1 MRITAKDDQLIF
13 EDYPFSCAS
22 IYKSLTLSAKDIE
35 SILPTRAP
43 PEVWLKSGEII
54 FVSAESKDD
63 LISFADQFSI
73 RLEDRL
79 DVWSLLTEECLDTE
93 FSPEE
98 QKRTLDLLAECGIPN
113 AETSRIRSRIGKR
126 LLAANSLWWEWIH
139 LGQYDML
146 SANQGVFSFL
156 TGRFK
161 KLYWDSMEISRRSK
175 PIDFDEAAFRS
186 NLEALSRPRLYG
198 LWQSAVEAAGI
209 SGKKRDSYVEL
220 IKRYS
225 DPKRS
230 YHNVDHIENVA
241 AYIHTNR
248 EKAEN
253 SPALLWAALLHDF
266 FPPWEKNAEQRSA
279 DESAIF
285 LKNLGMKEELIEQVK
300 KLIVFTAQHFSASNQ
315 DERMLADADLYI
327 LGEEAWR
334 YDLYA
339 SQIRREYSHIITPLF
354 INGRRKFLS
363 KLLARIEKEGRLCFS
378 LDQNWEERAKQNV
391 NRELA
396 SLGG

>member
-22 IYKSLTLSAKDIE
+22 IYKSLRLSAKDIE

-43 PEVWLKSGEII
+43 PEVWLNSGEIV
-54 FVSAESKDD
+54 FVSAESKED

-146 SANQGVFSFL
+146 TANQGVFSVL
-156 TGRFK
+156 TKRFK
-161 KLYWDSMEISRRSK
+161 KLYWDSMEIARRSK
-175 PIDFDEAAFRS
+175 PTVFDEAAFRS

-198 LWQSAVEAAGI
+198 LWQSAVEAADLT
-209 SGKKRDSYVEL
+209 GKKRDSYIEL
-220 IKRYS
+220 IKRYN

-241 AYIHTNR
+241 AYIHANR

-300 KLIVFTAQHFSASNQ
+300 KLIVFTAHHFSASNQ
-315 DERMLADADLYI
+315 DERLLADADLFI

-339 SQIRREYSHIITPLF
+339 SQIRREYAHIITPLF
-354 INGRRKFLS
+354 NNGRRKFLS
-363 KLLARIEKEGRLCFS
+363 KLLARIETEGRLCFS
-378 LDQNWEERAKQNV
+378 LDQDWEERAKQNV
-391 NRELA
+391 RRELA
-396 SLGG
+396 SLGR